1 MIAELVLA
9 GDVYGADSLGGA
21 DPEEVLVLSKIH
33 QAKGLEWACVF
44 VPRLVDESFPSY
56 RALNEPGGE
65 DEERRIFYV
74 AVTRAMDELYLIYP
88 LLSARGAW
96 APNTV
101 TKPSRFLKELDRK
114 LYESP

>member
-1 MIAELVLA
+1 
-9 GDVYGADSLGGA
+9 
-21 DPEEVLVLSKIH
+21 
-33 QAKGLEWACVF
+33 
-44 VPRLVDESFPSY
+44 
-56 RALNEPGGE
+56 
-65 DEERRIFYV
+65 
-74 AVTRAMDELYLIYP
+74 MDELYLIYP